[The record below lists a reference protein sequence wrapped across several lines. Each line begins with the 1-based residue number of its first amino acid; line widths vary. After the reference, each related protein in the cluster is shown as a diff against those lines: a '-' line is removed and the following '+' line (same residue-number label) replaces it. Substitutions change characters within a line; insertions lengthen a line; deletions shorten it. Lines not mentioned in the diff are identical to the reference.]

1 MLLIAFKAVSKHTTV
16 QRIDLIGV
24 NRLSFANEVLPG
36 RPSQAART
44 GVAWEQAP
52 AKKESG
58 ERSEQGGALETV
70 DFVYD
75 APFRAVGD

>member
-1 MLLIAFKAVSKHTTV
+1 MKYYPAD
-16 QRIDLIGV
+16 R
-24 NRLSFANEVLPG
+24 R
-36 RPSQAART
+36 RRT

-75 APFRAVGD
+75 TPFRAVGD